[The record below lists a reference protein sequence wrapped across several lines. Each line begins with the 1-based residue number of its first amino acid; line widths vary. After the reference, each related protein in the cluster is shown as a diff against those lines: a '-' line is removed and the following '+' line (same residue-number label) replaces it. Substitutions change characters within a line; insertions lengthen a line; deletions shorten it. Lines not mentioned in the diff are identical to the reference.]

1 MLSGGPSGSSGEL
14 VVLSWMVGGPKG
26 GGHIG
31 EEIFRARLSLQWRTR
46 VDTILKNGRHTQKN
60 MPRVIRRQVIKERGS
75 LDLGAVSTESTLK
88 ILGPQSWN
96 STFSLSCMLEGEGL
110 LAWFT
115 RALIPSAP
123 RESAP
128 PIAIYLPAP
137 LIVFDIFSLID
148 PLG

>member
-14 VVLSWMVGGPKG
+14 VVSSWTVGGPKG

-31 EEIFRARLSLQWRTR
+31 EEIFRARLSLQWRIRT
-46 VDTILKNGRHTQKN
+46 DIILKNGRHMQKN
-60 MPRVIRRQVIKERGS
+60 MPRVISRQVIIERGS
-75 LDLGAVSTESTLK
+75 FDLGAVSTESTLK

-96 STFSLSCMLEGEGL
+96 STFSLSCMLEGL

-115 RALIPSAP
+115 MALIPSAP

-137 LIVFDIFSLID
+137 FIVFETFSLID
-148 PLG
+148 PFG